1 MKPWLPEEAASQG
14 KSTTETDRVLPD
26 DSATVVTGEHANG
39 RAGSPP
45 IAPTQSDGHSP
56 DGASASLPVRRPSYG
71 NDEPPL
77 LAPAPLERAAAPKR
91 QSKLHALAT
100 GALWLL
106 GTKGLWLGALG
117 VAVAMY
123 AQKALIVDKELVAS
137 IRWYVLA
144 IFLVLVGWHTTYRN
158 KSVLVEVV
166 PEESGERK
174 EPEPTVV
181 AAAEHP
187 AQAPAASTLPVRVK
201 SRVEG
206 TVAAY
211 SGPTTP
217 ATTTLPV
224 RSRTRLE
231 VAPAT
236 ATAPQAKAASK
247 TAGALGMLRSR
258 FHGLVQDWPRYLVIS
273 VALLLNLYSANV
285 LRGNY
290 YSAVGGVGWLMSLG
304 LLMTAFI
311 GERRPKLRDPNA
323 AAIDNEDRDRVRMVF
338 LVELAFV
345 LAIVALAFFLRV
357 YRLDDLTGGMHG
369 DEGETG
375 MDAIN
380 IMEGGTVSPFMT
392 GWFAHPNF
400 SFFAA
405 AGSMAIFGKDLF
417 GLRILST
424 ILSVLMLVPF
434 YLLVRM
440 WFGVRTALIA
450 GILLA
455 IMDVSI
461 YFGKLGLNNI
471 MTPFFLVGGIF
482 FLARGLRSMRSLDF
496 VLAGYSAMLTLYFYF
511 AGRLTPFLLAAMLG
525 YLFVLMPLVGL
536 PGAYLALR
544 RSDKLRS
551 RVHALRGALLGQ
563 WRRVT
568 PYFPKLIVFAVASI
582 CMASPWGVFYLDH
595 QVEMNA
601 RSNDKFV
608 LYPTNEPRMA
618 NEYQATHDPLYLGLR
633 VPTNNDIYPFL
644 PVVFEQTPLSVKVAD
659 DGFFARVFWGQAN
672 KTLSMFTYR
681 ADNSSFFTF
690 TGEPAAKP
698 IEAALLILGIV
709 WALWKWRDHRLAIL
723 SIWFWGTVVAGGV
736 LTIDAPYMPRMVGLV
751 PVLAIFIA
759 LPLNKMAAEFYNA
772 FGRVRAARPTRRAR
786 WQPKVARAVPAMLIV
801 GTLVY
806 LGLQNATDY
815 DRFLNTYPFRDV
827 AGQAYFV
834 REMNKQVVAEGK
846 PIPYY
851 YDLGMHQLYWGHGDN
866 RFVNHGTP
874 GEDMTNPTNELP
886 VIDTEGRDVV
896 FMVWAL
902 NRHYLSVLRTY
913 YPGGTEKDFV
923 YGPPDNPSNLL
934 TSYRVTSE
942 QLDAHR
948 TMRATYRPATGTP
961 VERLEGGIGSSMP
974 PPDGLAFPATAS
986 WAGSI
991 VAPSMGRYRL
1001 AIEAPVGGN
1010 LIVNGTQV
1018 LSTTAQTPRV
1028 ETELLLARGPHQIT
1042 LTGAMPD
1049 AAAQVTLKWAPAGME
1064 LGPVAQQYLWNG
1076 PGQGLF
1082 GQISSQAGLD
1092 VAAVPGVAPT
1102 VQPKAISSRV
1112 DGFLG
1117 FRHSPDA
1124 TIGGPLYATW
1134 TGTLNIVDPGL
1145 YVFDVHSNG
1154 DSAVFVDDKL
1164 VTVIRAN
1171 GQPVQAGGQ
1180 VELNPGPHKY
1190 ELRYTWS
1197 SGTGYLE
1204 AFWTPPGRE
1213 RVLLGPDVL
1222 RTDAGIID
1230 PATLASEPPP
1240 ADIPTPGQQPTSAD
1254 QTRQPKAVLGSDAGM
1269 KEPRGLGVDKAGNMY
1284 VGDKG
1289 NNRVIV
1295 LGPDGKVIRT
1305 WGASVPADY
1314 KPEQGEAPE
1323 GTFGD
1328 INDVAVAEGAD
1339 GVTYV
1344 YVLDALQRVQVF
1356 TAEGTQVG
1364 TYSATDLGLYGPN
1377 GAAIGPADE
1386 GGGGQRLYI
1395 SSTGQNRVV
1404 NLPAFEEYQD
1414 APQGTTLAQMAQSI
1428 EGNEGDRLEQPV
1440 DSVAHPTNPGILYS
1454 IDLKDRIVQL
1464 QLQTPFGNADA
1475 TGTPTPVAWRIS
1487 KQWRVPVGRA
1497 EGGSR
1502 LAISPD
1508 GKQVYMSDP
1517 DRSRVAV
1524 LNTETGLVSYFGTDG
1539 SGEGQFKGPSGIAV
1553 APDGTLYV
1561 LERVNNRVQVF
1572 DMGETPK

>member
-1 MKPWLPEEAASQG
+1 M
-14 KSTTETDRVLPD
+14 
-26 DSATVVTGEHANG
+26 N
-39 RAGSPP
+39 
-45 IAPTQSDGHSP
+45 
-56 DGASASLPVRRPSYG
+56 
-71 NDEPPL
+71 
-77 LAPAPLERAAAPKR
+77 
-91 QSKLHALAT
+91 
-100 GALWLL
+100 
-106 GTKGLWLGALG
+106 
-117 VAVAMY
+117 

-144 IFLVLVGWHTTYRN
+144 IFLIIVGWLGTYRN

-166 PEESGERK
+166 PEEGSLPK
-174 EPEPTVV
+174 EAEARAVTAPEATV
-181 AAAEHP
+181 P
-187 AQAPAASTLPVRVK
+187 APAASTLPVRPK
-201 SRVEG
+201 HRVEG
-206 TVAAY
+206 TAVPY
-211 SGPTTP
+211 TGPATP
-217 ATTTLPV
+217 TTTTLPV
-224 RSRTRLE
+224 RSRSRAE
-231 VAPAT
+231 VPAVT
-236 ATAPQAKAASK
+236 PAAPQTTSGSKFASVR
-247 TAGALGMLRSR
+247 AMLHAR
-258 FHGLVQDWPRYLVIS
+258 FPGVVKDWPRYLVIF

-290 YSAVGGVGWLMSLG
+290 FSAVGGVGWLMSLG
-304 LLMTAFI
+304 LLMSAFI

-323 AAIDNEDRDRVRMVF
+323 VAIDNEDRDTVRMLF
-338 LVELAFV
+338 LVELALV
-345 LAIVALAFFLRV
+345 LAIVVLAFFLRV

-375 MDAIN
+375 MDAIR
-380 IMEGGTVSPFMT
+380 IMEGGQVSPFMT

-405 AGSMAIFGKDLF
+405 AGSMTLFGKTLF

-424 ILSVLMLVPF
+424 VLSVLMLVPF

-450 GILLA
+450 GVLLA

-471 MTPFFLVGGIF
+471 MTPFFLVLGVY

-496 VLAGYSAMLTLYFYF
+496 VLAGFSSMLTLYFYF
-511 AGRLTPFLLAAMLG
+511 AGRLTPFLIAGMLG
-525 YLFVLMPLVGL
+525 YLFVFMPLVGL
-536 PGAYLALR
+536 PGAYMDLR
-544 RSDKLRS
+544 RGDKLRS
-551 RVHALRGALLGQ
+551 RLHTLRGALVGQ
-563 WRRVT
+563 WRRSR
-568 PYFPKLIVFAVASI
+568 PYFSKLLIFAVACL

-618 NEYQATHDPLYLGLR
+618 NEYQASHDPLYLGLR
-633 VPTNNDIYPFL
+633 VPTSNDIYPFL
-644 PVVFEQTPLSVKVAD
+644 PVVFEQTPLSVKVAE

-698 IEAALLILGIV
+698 IEAALLILGIA
-709 WALWKWRDHRLAIL
+709 WALWRWRDHRLAIL
-723 SIWFWGTVVAGGV
+723 SIWFWGTVLAGGV

-759 LPLNKMAAEFYNA
+759 LPLNKLAAEFYNA
-772 FGRVRAARPTRRAR
+772 FGRVRAARKTRRVR
-786 WQPKVARAVPAMLIV
+786 WQPVLARAVPAVLVV

-815 DRFLNTYPFRDV
+815 DRYLNTYPYRDV

-834 REMNKQVVAEGK
+834 REMNQQVVAEGK
-846 PIPYY
+846 PTPYY

-886 VIDTEGRDVV
+886 VIDNQERDVV
-896 FMVWAL
+896 FMVWGL

-913 YPGGTEKDFV
+913 YPGGAEKEFL
-923 YGPPDNPSNLL
+923 YGPPDSPSNLL
-934 TSYRVTSE
+934 TSYHVTKE
-942 QLDAHR
+942 QLEAR
-948 TMRATYRPATGTP
+948 RQMQATYRPATGEP
-961 VERLEGGIGSSMP
+961 VERSEGGIGSTTP
-974 PPDGLAFPATAS
+974 PPDGLRFPATAS
-986 WAGSI
+986 WSGSI

-1001 AIEAPVGGN
+1001 AMDAQGDGN
-1010 LIVNGTQV
+1010 LILNGTLV
-1018 LSTTAQTPRV
+1018 LSTTAQAPTA
-1028 ETELLLARGPHQIT
+1028 ETELLLARGPHQVV
-1042 LTGAMPD
+1042 LTGVLAD
-1049 AAAQVTLKWAPAGME
+1049 AASQVTLRWAPAATE
-1064 LGPVAQQYLWNG
+1064 LAPVARQYLWNG
-1076 PGQGLF
+1076 PGQALF
-1082 GQISSQAGLD
+1082 GQISSQQGLD
-1092 VAAVPGVAPT
+1092 VAALPGGAT
-1102 VQPKAISSRV
+1102 AEQPKAIASRV

-1134 TGTLNIVDPGL
+1134 TGTLNIEEPGI

-1180 VELNPGPHKY
+1180 VELDAGDHKY

-1197 SGTGYLE
+1197 AGTGYLE
-1204 AFWTPPGRE
+1204 AYWTPPGRE

-1222 RTDAGIID
+1222 HTDAGIID
-1230 PATLASEPPP
+1230 AATLASEPPP
-1240 ADIPTPGQQPTSAD
+1240 AEIPAPGQEPSSGNE
-1254 QTRQPKAVLGSDAGM
+1254 TRKPKVVLGTDTGL
-1269 KEPRGLGVDKAGNMY
+1269 KEPRGLGVDAAGNMY

-1289 NNRVIV
+1289 NRRVVV
-1295 LGPDGKVIRT
+1295 LGPDGKVLRA
-1305 WGASVPADY
+1305 WGAPVPSDY
-1314 KPEQGEAPE
+1314 KPEEGEAPE

-1328 INDVAVAEGAD
+1328 INDIAVAEGAD

-1344 YVLDALQRVQVF
+1344 YVLDSLQRVQVF
-1356 TAEGTQVG
+1356 TSDGTQVG
-1364 TYSATDLGLYGPN
+1364 TYPARDLGLYGPN
-1377 GAAIGPADE
+1377 GAAVGPADD
-1386 GGGGQRLYI
+1386 GGSGQRLYI
-1395 SSTGQNRVV
+1395 ASTGQNRIAS
-1404 NLPAFEEYQD
+1404 LPAFPEYQD
-1414 APQGTTLAQMAQSI
+1414 APGGTVLSQMVQSI
-1428 EGNEGDRLEQPV
+1428 EGNESDRLEQPV
-1440 DSVAHPTNPGILYS
+1440 DSVADPTNPGILYS

-1475 TGTPTPVAWRIS
+1475 VGTPTPGVWRIS

-1502 LAISPD
+1502 LTISPD
-1508 GKQVYMSDP
+1508 GKEVYMSDP

-1524 LNTETGLVSYFGTDG
+1524 LDTETGAVSYFGADG

-1572 DMGETPK
+1572 DMGETP